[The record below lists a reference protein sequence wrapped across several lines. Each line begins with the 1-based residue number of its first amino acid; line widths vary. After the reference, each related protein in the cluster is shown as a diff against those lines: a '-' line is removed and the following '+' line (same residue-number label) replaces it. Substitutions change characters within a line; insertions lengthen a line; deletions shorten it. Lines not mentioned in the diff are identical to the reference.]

1 MARVRIS
8 MDNYISHQH
17 IAIESFRPME
27 YDGSVNEYETTRGKT
42 SLLDAIPIYKQV
54 MTRQVTIKNIFIL
67 VEKRHPFAQIIRN
80 IK

>member
-1 MARVRIS
+1 
-8 MDNYISHQH
+8 MDNYISHRH
-17 IAIESFRPME
+17 IAIESFRPMK
-27 YDGSVNEYETTRGKT
+27 YDGSVNEYETLMRGKT
-42 SLLDAIPIYKQV
+42 GLLDAIPIYKLV